1 MSQST
6 HGAPCPLSQDC
17 NAGKIQL
24 SQMLSRRDWVKCF
37 ALGFV
42 ASSVGRYTTL
52 ADISPTAN
60 QANII
65 SLNVESFPALKVDYG
80 SVRVQLLTSSTTF
93 NDSRL
98 IITRAPGNVFYA
110 VTARCTHQ
118 FSTAEPYDHSEGTR
132 AIVCY
137 THGSTFDIE
146 GNILSPADNT
156 VTPLPKYN
164 TSFANGILRVEVP
177 SMNFKVNSF
186 AVQSSGV
193 TTRRALNF
201 QRRAG
206 GRYRVLYTPDLSTA
220 PVPVDFA
227 TTSTGPLNRGPSF
240 ANQFFSNNT
249 SPAGQ
254 TTVAQTLWVDSTA
267 DRGFYLVELLV
278 TQEIAVI
285 PA

>member
-1 MSQST
+1 
-6 HGAPCPLSQDC
+6 
-17 NAGKIQL
+17 
-24 SQMLSRRDWVKCF
+24 
-37 ALGFV
+37 
-42 ASSVGRYTTL
+42 
-52 ADISPTAN
+52 
-60 QANII
+60 
-65 SLNVESFPALKVDYG
+65 
-80 SVRVQLLTSSTTF
+80 
-93 NDSRL
+93 
-98 IITRAPGNVFYA
+98 
-110 VTARCTHQ
+110 
-118 FSTAEPYDHSEGTR
+118 
-132 AIVCY
+132 
-137 THGSTFDIE
+137 
-146 GNILSPADNT
+146 